1 MVKTDTTREI
11 ALLACNAVL
20 LVIDTLWFQYIWY
33 HFYAAAVYI
42 PFYLKGNIAVVL
54 VFTLVYA
61 LFAQLYGG
69 FDLKANT
76 ASELLYSHAIAAV
89 MTGVSLYIIIWLLIR
104 HLPLIAPLLML
115 MALLVL
121 SAASWAKPANLIMR
135 RIYPPARTVIV
146 YDNRAAYRKGDAI
159 TKWADWK
166 FRVSD
171 EIRATEGFD
180 SVIRC
185 IEENQAEAVML
196 CGIHSSQRNDILKY
210 CISNG
215 IYVYI
220 RPNIGDY
227 IVNSSKQLQMA
238 SLPVM
243 LCQRASA
250 SPVYA
255 FVKRL
260 FDIVFSLGM
269 LIVLS
274 PVLLIVALLI
284 RSYDGGPALYSQQR
298 MTKDGKCFR
307 IYKFRSMRVNAE
319 KDGVARLASENDDRI
334 TPIGKFIRATR
345 IDELPQMINILKGEM
360 SVVGPRPERPEI
372 AEQYEQTMPEF
383 SLRLQVKAGLTG
395 YAQIHGKYNTSPY
408 DKLQMD
414 LMYIAKQSIAT
425 DFRIILGTIKVI
437 FMPESTEGIGEG
449 EVTADE
455 GTDDSW

>member
-1 MVKTDTTREI
+1 MIKTDQTRDF
-11 ALLACNAVL
+11 ALLVCNAVL
-20 LVIDTLWFQYIWY
+20 LVIDTLWFQFIWY
-33 HFYAAAVYI
+33 HFYAQSVYI
-42 PFYLKGNIAVVL
+42 PFFLKGNIAVVL
-54 VFTLVYA
+54 VFTVVYA

-76 ASELLYSHAIAAV
+76 ASELLYSHAIATV
-89 MTGVSLYIIIWLLIR
+89 MSGFTLYIIIWLLIR
-104 HLPLIAPLLML
+104 YLPAIPPILLL

-135 RIYPPARTVIV
+135 RIYPPARTVII
-146 YDNRAAYRKGDAI
+146 YDNKAAYRKGDAI

-166 FRVSD
+166 FRVAN
-171 EIRATEGFD
+171 EIRATEGYD
-180 SVIRC
+180 AVIRC
-185 IEENQAEAVML
+185 IEESKAEAVML

-243 LCQRASA
+243 LCQRASV
-250 SPVYA
+250 SLGYA
-255 FVKRL
+255 LVKRI
-260 FDIVFSLGM
+260 FDIVFALTLM
-269 LIVLS
+269 IVLS
-274 PVLLIVALLI
+274 PILLITAILI
-284 RSYDGGPALYSQQR
+284 KSYDGGPALYSQQR
-298 MTKDGKCFR
+298 MTKDGKCFK

-319 KDGVARLASENDDRI
+319 KDGVARLASEHDDRI
-334 TPIGKFIRATR
+334 TPVGKFIRATR
-345 IDELPQMINILKGEM
+345 LDELPQMINILKGDM

-437 FMPESTEGIGEG
+437 FMPESTEGISEG

-455 GTDDSW
+455 STDDSW

>member
-1 MVKTDTTREI
+1 MIKTDQARDF
-11 ALLACNAVL
+11 ALFLCNAVL

-33 HFYAAAVYI
+33 HFYAEAVYI
-42 PFYLKGNIAVVL
+42 PFWMKGNIAVVL

-61 LFAQLYGG
+61 MFAQLYGG

-76 ASELLYSHAIAAV
+76 ASELLYNHAIATV
-89 MTGVSLYIIIWLLIR
+89 MSGMTLYVLIWLLIR
-104 HLPLIAPLLML
+104 YIPAIPPILML

-121 SAASWAKPANLIMR
+121 TAASWAKPANLIMR
-135 RIYPPARTVIV
+135 RIYPPARTVII
-146 YDNRAAYRKGDAI
+146 YDNKAAFRKGDAI

-166 FRVSD
+166 FRVI
-171 EIRATEGFD
+171 EKIRATEGYE
-180 SVIRC
+180 SVIKC
-185 IEENQAEAVML
+185 IEDNKAEAVML
-196 CGIHSSQRNDILKY
+196 CGIHSSQRNDVLKY

-250 SPVYA
+250 SAGYA

-260 FDIVFSLGM
+260 FDIIFSLALM
-269 LIVLS
+269 IILS
-274 PVLLIVALLI
+274 PILLIVAILI
-284 RSYDGGPALYSQQR
+284 KSYDGGPALYTQQR
-298 MTKDGKCFR
+298 MTKDGKCFK

-319 KDGVARLASENDDRI
+319 KDGVARLASEHDDRI

-345 IDELPQMINILKGEM
+345 IDELPQMINILKGDM

-449 EVTADE
+449 EVTANE
-455 GTDDSW
+455 GSDDNW

>member
-1 MVKTDTTREI
+1 MIKTDQTRDI
-11 ALLACNAVL
+11 ALFMCNAVL

-33 HFYAAAVYI
+33 HFYAASVYI
-42 PFYLKGNIAVVL
+42 PFWMKGNIAVVL

-76 ASELLYSHAIAAV
+76 ASELLYNHAIATV
-89 MTGVSLYIIIWLLIR
+89 MTGMTLYVLIWLLIR
-104 HLPLIAPLLML
+104 YLPAIPPLLML

-121 SAASWAKPANLIMR
+121 TAASWAKPANLIMR
-135 RIYPPARTVIV
+135 RIYPPARTVII
-146 YDNRAAYRKGDAI
+146 YDNKAAFRKGDAI

-166 FRVSD
+166 FKVTQQ
-171 EIRATEGFD
+171 IRATEGYD
-180 SVIRC
+180 SVIKC
-185 IEENQAEAVML
+185 IEDNQAEAVML
-196 CGIHSSQRNDILKY
+196 CGIHSSQRNDVLKY

-238 SLPVM
+238 SLPVL

-250 SPVYA
+250 SAGYA
-255 FVKRL
+255 LVKRV
-260 FDIVFSLGM
+260 FDIFFALTLM
-269 LIVLS
+269 IVLS
-274 PVLLIVALLI
+274 PILLIVAILI

-298 MTKDGKCFR
+298 MTKDGKCFK

-334 TPIGKFIRATR
+334 TPVGKFIRATR
-345 IDELPQMINILKGEM
+345 IDELPQMINILKGDM

-449 EVTADE
+449 EVTAEE
-455 GTDDSW
+455 GTDDNW

>member
-1 MVKTDTTREI
+1 MIKTEQTREFI
-11 ALLACNAVL
+11 LFLCNAVL
-20 LVIDTLWFQYIWY
+20 VVIDILWFQYIWY
-33 HFYAAAVYI
+33 HFYAASVYI
-42 PFYLKGNIAVVL
+42 PFYLKGNIAVVF
-54 VFTLVYA
+54 VFALVYI

-76 ASELLYSHAIAAV
+76 ASELLYSHAIATA
-89 MTGVSLYIIIWLLIR
+89 MTGVSVYIIIWLLIR
-104 HLPLIAPLLML
+104 YLPAIPPILML
-115 MALLVL
+115 MAFLVL
-121 SAASWAKPANLIMR
+121 TAASWAKPANVIMR
-135 RIYPPARTVIV
+135 KVYPPARTVIV
-146 YDNRAAYRKGDAI
+146 YDNKAAFRKGDAI

-166 FRVSD
+166 FRVAD
-171 EIRATEGFD
+171 QIRATEGYD
-180 SVIRC
+180 AVVRC
-185 IEENQAEAVML
+185 IESNTAEAVML

-215 IYVYI
+215 INVYI

-243 LCQRASA
+243 LCQRANPS
-250 SPVYA
+250 VGYA

-260 FDIVFSLGM
+260 FDIIFSLSL
-269 LIVLS
+269 LIILS
-274 PVLLIVALLI
+274 PILLIVALLI
-284 RSYDGGPALYSQQR
+284 RSYDSGPALYSQTR
-298 MTKDGKCFR
+298 MTRNGKCFK
-307 IYKFRSMRVNAE
+307 IYKFRSMKVNAE

-334 TPIGKFIRATR
+334 TPIGRFIRATR

-437 FMPESTEGIGEG
+437 FMPESTEGISEG

>member
-1 MVKTDTTREI
+1 MTTF
-11 ALLACNAVL
+11 VS
-20 LVIDTLWFQYIWY
+20 
-33 HFYAAAVYI
+33 
-42 PFYLKGNIAVVL
+42 
-54 VFTLVYA
+54 
-61 LFAQLYGG
+61 
-69 FDLKANT
+69 T
-76 ASELLYSHAIAAV
+76 ASSGKHRLPSARRKKTFWLTTMMIPGAV
-89 MTGVSLYIIIWLLIR
+89 WLLLIR
-104 HLPLIAPLLML
+104 YLPAIPPILLL

-135 RIYPPARTVIV
+135 RIYPPARTVII
-146 YDNRAAYRKGDAI
+146 YDNKAAFRKGDAI

-166 FRVSD
+166 FKVI
-171 EIRATEGFD
+171 EKIRATEGYE
-180 SVIRC
+180 SVIKC
-185 IEENQAEAVML
+185 IEDNNAEAVML
-196 CGIHSSQRNDILKY
+196 CGIHSSQRNDVLKY

-250 SPVYA
+250 SAGYA
-255 FVKRL
+255 FVKRV
-260 FDIVFSLGM
+260 FDIIFSLALM
-269 LIVLS
+269 ILLS
-274 PVLLIVALLI
+274 PILLIVAILI
-284 RSYDGGPALYSQQR
+284 KSYDGGPALYTQQR
-298 MTKDGKCFR
+298 MTKDGKCFK

-319 KDGVARLASENDDRI
+319 KDGVARLASEHDDRI

-345 IDELPQMINILKGEM
+345 IDELPQVINILKGDM

-455 GTDDSW
+455 GTDDNW